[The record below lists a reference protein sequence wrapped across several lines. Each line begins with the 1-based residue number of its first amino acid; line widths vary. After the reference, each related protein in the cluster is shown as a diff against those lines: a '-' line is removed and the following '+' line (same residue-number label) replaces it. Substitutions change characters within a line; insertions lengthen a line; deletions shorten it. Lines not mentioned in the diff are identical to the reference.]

1 MNFHA
6 IMGTLGKQMQESKN
20 AEGWTPLIW
29 GSMNGH
35 EEVVAALL
43 NAKSQVQAIDAQ
55 GLSALMWAT
64 RHGHVSVMKSI
75 LATGP
80 DLSLRDFA
88 GHTVMHHARQH
99 RAARKMLQQFEEL
112 NRQLLNSAKSGDIGQ
127 ASMALQAGAYVDA
140 LDHQGSSPLLLA
152 ASQRDFTMVKLLT
165 RHGADLSLEASRTNS
180 PWMRNIE
187 YRTNIQEVLRDAVKA
202 NRLLVSSAKDGY
214 WKGVFQAIDHGAWL
228 DLPDESHRTA
238 LAWAS
243 GHGNAH
249 AVREL
254 LQAGASVDLRDT
266 CGWTPLA
273 WAAHKNWPKVA
284 SILQHH
290 KADLHTR
297 TFTGDTLAH
306 LAAKSNHCF
315 TLALLSLAGV
325 DLDLQ
330 DFEGHSPLQ
339 ATVISGKFV
348 ATKCLLLL
356 RANPELKDEG
366 GRSIVA
372 LAASHGQHALLE
384 HLLPA
389 SLAAK
394 PAAPGPSLKA
404 QARKTVIPGRADANL
419 EAFKAGRKSLKEE
432 KADAFKVR
440 RSMKPEGQVA
450 SQAQVPGL
458 PPVVEDQED
467 ASPISPTSP
476 NPLSG
481 KNASP
486 GTQDASPHSAH
497 SASGDDRSPER
508 SEKSKRGKER
518 NRQEHS
524 KDPPGKADSEKGS
537 KEEFPKEGKG
547 VEAEDAE
554 LRPEEPRERKKVVP
568 ETEMADLQLY
578 WKAEA
583 LFKQLPKKLDFSVSK
598 ALSDVDNDGRTP
610 LGLAVLAAH
619 PRVVTLLLE
628 RKASIESTD
637 REGNTVL
644 MLAASSPS
652 RNAFMIVELLLSL
665 NADVQAENQDKLRA
679 VDMAKAPKVR
689 HLLQSHMDRLEVGR
703 KLKSSQSLP
712 ALKVREPASED
723 GPHPA
728 GGRGWEPR
736 GGRVRLESLPDL
748 PLDQLEEAIL
758 SLVSQ
763 RRAPVPQQ
771 VQVVVHPITQ
781 RSLGYAYVDYEDEGT
796 ATLLA
801 DAKCD
806 LKKDPFRGTVR
817 VLKEVTTMSL
827 PPAKPRGS
835 LAVTE

>member
-1 MNFHA
+1 MVPSVPAVPILAERMPAPGLRMRAPTRHIA
-6 IMGTLGKQMQESKN
+6 RAVMIDRLSEARSQSEEKN
-20 AEGWTPLIW
+20 A
-29 GSMNGH
+29 
-35 EEVVAALL
+35 
-43 NAKSQVQAIDAQ
+43 IDRSIRKTLR
-55 GLSALMWAT
+55 GRLT
-64 RHGHVSVMKSI
+64 RRK
-75 LATGP
+75 
-80 DLSLRDFA
+80 
-88 GHTVMHHARQH
+88 
-99 RAARKMLQQFEEL
+99 AART
-112 NRQLLNSAKSGDIGQ
+112 Q
-127 ASMALQAGAYVDA
+127 ALF
-140 LDHQGSSPLLLA
+140 LFH
-152 ASQRDFTMVKLLT
+152 
-165 RHGADLSLEASRTNS
+165 
-180 PWMRNIE
+180 
-187 YRTNIQEVLRDAVKA
+187 
-202 NRLLVSSAKDGY
+202 
-214 WKGVFQAIDHGAWL
+214 
-228 DLPDESHRTA
+228 
-238 LAWAS
+238 
-243 GHGNAH
+243 
-249 AVREL
+249 
-254 LQAGASVDLRDT
+254 
-266 CGWTPLA
+266 
-273 WAAHKNWPKVA
+273 
-284 SILQHH
+284 
-290 KADLHTR
+290 
-297 TFTGDTLAH
+297 
-306 LAAKSNHCF
+306 
-315 TLALLSLAGV
+315 
-325 DLDLQ
+325 
-330 DFEGHSPLQ
+330 
-339 ATVISGKFV
+339 
-348 ATKCLLLL
+348 
-356 RANPELKDEG
+356 PE
-366 GRSIVA
+366 
-372 LAASHGQHALLE
+372 
-384 HLLPA
+384 
-389 SLAAK
+389 
-394 PAAPGPSLKA
+394 
-404 QARKTVIPGRADANL
+404 
-419 EAFKAGRKSLKEE
+419 
-432 KADAFKVR
+432 
-440 RSMKPEGQVA
+440 
-450 SQAQVPGL
+450 
-458 PPVVEDQED
+458 
-467 ASPISPTSP
+467 
-476 NPLSG
+476 
-481 KNASP
+481 
-486 GTQDASPHSAH
+486 
-497 SASGDDRSPER
+497 
-508 SEKSKRGKER
+508 
-518 NRQEHS
+518 
-524 KDPPGKADSEKGS
+524 
-537 KEEFPKEGKG
+537 EEFPKEGKD

-827 PPAKPRGS
+827 PLAKPRGS
-835 LAVTE
+835 LTVTE